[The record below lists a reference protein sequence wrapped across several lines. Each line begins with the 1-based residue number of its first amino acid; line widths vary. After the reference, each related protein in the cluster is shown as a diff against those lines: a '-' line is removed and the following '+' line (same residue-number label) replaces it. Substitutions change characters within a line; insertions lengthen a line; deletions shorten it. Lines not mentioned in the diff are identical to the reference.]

1 MVRRVLPAVRRAPL
15 LAGVLVLAVAAAP
28 ARGASR
34 PVVAQGDLW
43 ATVNVCDPPSKPG
56 AVGLRA
62 SMPPRRLK
70 AGASSPGR
78 WLAQW
83 MRFRIEYYDSGAK
96 VWKPV
101 GSGGDSGWQSVGKG
115 RKTVE
120 TGYTFT
126 YKVPSAG
133 HSLQL
138 RGQVDFQW
146 RAGKRVV
153 SSARRRTLT
162 GYAKPN
168 DPDLVDSR
176 DSCTISR

>member
-1 MVRRVLPAVRRAPL
+1 MVRRVPGIARRAPL
-15 LAGVLVLAVAAAP
+15 LALVAGLCIAAAP
-28 ARGASR
+28 ARAATR

-43 ATVNVCDPPSKPG
+43 ATVNVCDPPAKPG

-70 AGASSPGR
+70 RGASSPGR

-83 MRFRIEYYDSGAK
+83 MRFRIEYYDSAKK
-96 VWKPV
+96 VWKPA

-115 RKTVE
+115 KRTVE
-120 TGYTFT
+120 SGYTFT
-126 YKVPSAG
+126 FKIPTAG

-146 RAGKRVV
+146 RAGNRVV

-162 GYAKPN
+162 GYADPK